1 MNLAVR
7 GSVLAVGQPATG
19 IGGIFYLIL
28 LMGMLVNRLLGKIS
42 SLINSKNMKEKIKRT
57 IRELP
62 PFAFVA
68 CIMLVV
74 YMNVTGVRFVIEPS
88 VGGATFAI
96 DLGITGPF
104 ALSVFFVILMLF
116 HRRAKQRDML

>member
-1 MNLAVR
+1 
-7 GSVLAVGQPATG
+7 
-19 IGGIFYLIL
+19 FYLIL

-68 CIMLVV
+68 CVLLVA
-74 YMNVTGVRFVIEPS
+74 YMNAAGVRFAVGPS
-88 VGGATFAI
+88 VGGATLAI

-104 ALSVFFVILMLF
+104 VLGVFFVILMLF
-116 HRRAKQRDML
+116 RSRAKQRKTL